1 MTDRD
6 WLAER
11 FEDHRPHL
19 RGVAYRMLGSL
30 AEAEDTVQDAWLRVT
45 RAETRDI
52 DNLGGWLT
60 TIVARLALDRLRARA
75 ARPEEPLAA
84 DLPDP
89 IVTAVDA
96 DPEGH
101 AVLADSVGLALL
113 IVLDTLTPAE
123 RLAFVLHDTFGVPF
137 DQIAPIVERTPTATR
152 KLASRAR
159 QRVRGAARGRG
170 VRSSSEATRA
180 RQWAVVDAFVAAAR
194 DGDFEALLRV
204 LDQEVAIRADGG
216 VAGGVGSVAAPA
228 GPGGGLQE
236 VRGAAAVAGQ
246 ALRFRQLAPG
256 ARRAIVNGAP
266 GAVVFA
272 GDRLFA
278 VMAFEIRGDVIV
290 EMDFV
295 TRPERLARLGLNA
308 EDWRAG
314 PPG

>member
-6 WLAER
+6 WLAAR

-75 ARPEEPLAA
+75 ARPEEPMTA

-96 DPEGH
+96 DPEGQ

-137 DQIAPIVERTPTATR
+137 DRIAPIVDRTPTATR

-170 VRSSSEATRA
+170 VGTTSEASRA

-194 DGDFEALLRV
+194 DGDFEGLLLV
-204 LDQEVAIRADGG
+204 LDPDVVIRADGG
-216 VAGGVGSVAAPA
+216 VAA
-228 GPGGGLQE
+228 GPGQAPVAGAGGGLQE

-256 ARRAIVNGAP
+256 ARRAIVNGSP
-266 GAVVFA
+266 GAVVFV
-272 GDRLFA
+272 GDRPFA

-308 EDWRAG
+308 EDWLAG